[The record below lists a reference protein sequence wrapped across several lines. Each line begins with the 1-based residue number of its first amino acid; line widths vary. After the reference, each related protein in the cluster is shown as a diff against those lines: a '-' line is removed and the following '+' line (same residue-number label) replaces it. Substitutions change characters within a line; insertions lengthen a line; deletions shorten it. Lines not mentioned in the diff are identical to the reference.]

1 MYYKQPQYNMK
12 VINNTTEIEER
23 CNCRNKNNCPLDG
36 MMFNIIYEGLII
48 SNQLNYKQKIYTGT
62 AETDFK
68 HKFNN
73 HKKPF
78 NLEHYEN
85 DTELSQEYWK
95 IKHNH
100 FTPEVTWRII
110 RKCTPFNT
118 IKRKCYASQ

>member
-1 MYYKQPQYNMK
+1 MK

-110 RKCTPFNT
+110 RKCAPFNT
-118 IKRKCYASQ
+118 TKRKCYASQ